1 MRWLERIPSSGV
13 ARTRS
18 LLVTNPRFADLTPT
32 QYETALD
39 WLQRWGIT
47 ADSTLKWR
55 SPAEVVF
62 EAAVTEAGWFPD
74 FDMLVNAPD
83 ELPMDAIAAG
93 EALGLADADCF
104 RLAIGQWGKVDTE
117 QRERV
122 GAIGEELL
130 VQLLRSSIVGT
141 VEHISTLMDSAGFDV
156 VARTATSE
164 WHLEV
169 KTSVR
174 RNRTNFF
181 LSRNEY
187 EVMRTDPAWR
197 LIHLT
202 LGPSEEIAHIGTV
215 DQVFIARTVPSDA
228 GPHCRWHTCSMDA
241 PPEFMQPGIPALRT
255 ALRPN
260 APPLLAP
267 FFA

>member
-1 MRWLERIPSSGV
+1 M
-13 ARTRS
+13 A
-18 LLVTNPRFADLTPT
+18 
-32 QYETALD
+32 
-39 WLQRWGIT
+39 
-47 ADSTLKWR
+47 
-55 SPAEVVF
+55 
-62 EAAVTEAGWFPD
+62 EAGWFRD
-74 FDMLVNAPD
+74 LDMLVNAPD
-83 ELPMDAIAAG
+83 ELPTDAIAAG

-104 RLAIGQWGKVDTE
+104 RLAIGQWGKVDTV

-130 VQLLRSSIVGT
+130 VQLLRNSIVGA
-141 VEHISTLMDSAGFDV
+141 VEHISTLTDSAGFDV
-156 VARTATSE
+156 IAKTATSE

-202 LGPSEEIAHIGTV
+202 LGPSEEVAHIGTI
-215 DQVFIARTVPSDA
+215 DHVFIARTVPSDA
-228 GPHCRWHTCSMDA
+228 GPHGRWQTCSMDA
-241 PPEFMQPGIPALRT
+241 PPEVLQPGIPVLRT
-255 ALRPN
+255 ALRPD
-260 APPLLAP
+260 ASPLLAP
-267 FFA
+267 SFP